1 MYLNIADDGV
11 KVWAGGLVAG
21 GQWAGQSHD
30 HGQTPALAV
39 TNINW
44 PFYP

>member
-1 MYLNIADDGV
+1 MYLNIANDGV
-11 KVWAGGLVAG
+11 KVWAGGW
-21 GQWAGQSHD
+21 WAGQSHD
-30 HGQTPALAV
+30 HGQTLALAV